1 MSGPFS
7 GPMIA
12 AAAPQCQLDCGG
24 AGMFALC
31 PYCKNGKKQAQKKAQ
46 KKHKS
51 PGSGFVCG
59 LGTPRGPYPK
69 SSGVGALVR

>member
-1 MSGPFS
+1 
-7 GPMIA
+7 
-12 AAAPQCQLDCGG
+12 
-24 AGMFALC
+24 MFALC